1 VNSTGEIYMTVQCNS
16 WLRAGV
22 LAGTMLA
29 AAGWATAQNPPAGNT
44 QNPPPAADKKDAP
57 VNNTISLDNP
67 AAPPLNAEE
76 EAAYKTIA
84 DSPASDQAKQIELGE
99 GFLQKYPESRYRA
112 NIYSMLTMDYL
123 RAGQVQKMEAV
134 ADKELAL
141 NPNDVQ
147 IMAIVG
153 QALPRAMN
161 SSTPDQA
168 KVLAKAE
175 LYSRKA
181 IELTP
186 TYPKPA
192 NISEESFSA
201 VKNQT
206 LAMAHGGLGLV
217 YVRRNQFKEAIPELN
232 QSVTLDPTP
241 DPVNFFLLGLANT
254 KASHF
259 DDAIAAYN
267 KCAVETSPMQD
278 TCKKAGE
285 EAKKLAA
292 TQLSAPK

>member
-1 VNSTGEIYMTVQCNS
+1 MTVQCNS

-22 LAGTMLA
+22 LAGALLVAT
-29 AAGWATAQNPPAGNT
+29 GWAAAQNPPASNT
-44 QNPPPAADKKDAP
+44 QNPPPAAPADKKNAP
-57 VNNTISLDNP
+57 ANNSITLDNP
-67 AAPPLNAEE
+67 AAPPMNAEE
-76 EAAYKTIA
+76 EAAYKAIVDTPA
-84 DSPASDQAKQIELGE
+84 DQQAKQIELGE
-99 GFLQKYPESRYRA
+99 AFIQKYPESRYRSS
-112 NIYSMLTMDYL
+112 IYSMLTMDYL
-123 RAGQVQKMEAV
+123 RAGEVQKMEVV

-147 IMAIVG
+147 TMAIVG

-161 SSTPDQA
+161 SKSPDQE

-175 LYSRKA
+175 QYSRKS

-192 NISEESFSA
+192 NVTEESFSA
-201 VKNQT
+201 VKNQI

-232 QSVTLDPTP
+232 QSVTLDPSP

-254 KASHF
+254 KTSHF

-267 KCAVETSPMQD
+267 KCALIAGPMQD
-278 TCKKAGE
+278 NCKKGAE
-285 EAKKLAA
+285 ESKKLAA

>member
-1 VNSTGEIYMTVQCNS
+1 MTDYCNA
-16 WLRAGV
+16 WIRAGV
-22 LAGTMLA
+22 LAGAMLA
-29 AAGWATAQNPPAGNT
+29 AAGWATAQNPPASNT
-44 QNPPPAADKKDAP
+44 QNPPPAAPADKKSAPASNTINLDSPNAAP
-57 VNNTISLDNP
+57 V
-67 AAPPLNAEE
+67 NAEE
-76 EAAYKTIA
+76 EAAYKAIA
-84 DSPASDQAKQIELGE
+84 DTPADQPAKRIELGE
-99 GFLQKYPESRYRA
+99 AFVQKYPESRYRSS
-112 NIYSMLTMDYL
+112 IYNMLTMDYL
-123 RAGQVQKMEAV
+123 RAGDVQKMEAV

-147 IMAIVG
+147 VMAIVG
-153 QALPRAMN
+153 QTLPRSMN
-161 SSTPDQA
+161 SKTPDQA

-175 LYSRKA
+175 QYSRKA

-201 VKNQT
+201 AKAQT

-217 YVRRNQFKEAIPELN
+217 YVRRGQYKEAIPELN

-241 DPVNFFLLGLANT
+241 DPVNFYLLGLANT
-254 KASHF
+254 KTSHF

-267 KCAVETSPMQD
+267 KCALAAGPMQD
-278 TCKKAGE
+278 TCKKAAE
-285 EAKKLAA
+285 ESKKLAA

>member
-1 VNSTGEIYMTVQCNS
+1 MTVQCNS

-22 LAGTMLA
+22 LAGTMLV
-29 AAGWATAQNPPAGNT
+29 AAGWATAQNPPAGNA
-44 QNPPPAADKKDAP
+44 QNPPPTTDKKDAP
-57 VNNTISLDNP
+57 ANNTISLDNP
-67 AAPPLNAEE
+67 AAPLVNAEE
-76 EAAYKTIA
+76 EAAFKTIV

-99 GFLQKYPESRYRA
+99 AFLQKYPESRYRA
-112 NIYSMLTMDYL
+112 TIYTMLTMNYL

-161 SSTPDQA
+161 GSTPDQA

-175 LYSRKA
+175 QYSRKA

-192 NISEESFSA
+192 NVSEESFSA

-217 YVRRNQFKEAIPELN
+217 EVRRGQFKEAIPELN
-232 QSVTLDPTP
+232 QSVTLDPNP
-241 DPVNFFLLGLANT
+241 DPVNFYLLGLANAKT
-254 KASHF
+254 SHF

-267 KCAVETSPMQD
+267 KCALIAGPMQD
-278 TCKKAGE
+278 NCKKAGE
-285 EAKKLAA
+285 E
-292 TQLSAPK
+292 

>member
-1 VNSTGEIYMTVQCNS
+1 MTVQCNS

-44 QNPPPAADKKDAP
+44 QNPPPAANKKDAP
-57 VNNTISLDNP
+57 ANNTISLDNP

-99 GFLQKYPESRYRA
+99 AFLQKYPESRYRA

-241 DPVNFFLLGLANT
+241 DPVNYFLLGLANT

-267 KCAVETSPMQD
+267 KCAVATSPMQD